1 MRMVSVDL
9 GANSGRVAVGNFDGR
24 RLSIAEV
31 NRFANVAVMA
41 HDRLYWDALRLYDGI
56 LEGLRLASRADGE
69 TLASV
74 AVDAWGVDF
83 ALLDKAGHL
92 LGNPVHYRDRRTEQ
106 AFDEVRAR
114 VAPRE
119 IFQAT
124 GVQLLPIN
132 TLYQL
137 WAMHQAGDTALE
149 KGRSLLMMP
158 DLFNYWLGGVAA
170 QEWTEAT
177 TTQCYDITAGKWAW
191 GLLGRLGLPD
201 WAFAEV
207 VRPGTVLGPLRP
219 QVAETVGTG
228 NALVIAVASHDT
240 ASAVAA
246 VPFQEPGCFFV
257 SSGTWSALGAEMPE
271 PVVDDRSF
279 AANLT
284 NEGGPGG
291 TALLMSN
298 LTGLWLLQE
307 CQRKWSRSGGVH
319 DLSELIALA
328 KAAPAMRSLVD
339 PNAPEFMPPGDMP
352 ARIAAACRSS
362 GQHVPD
368 SPGEIVRC
376 ILESLAFMYRQ
387 AVEVIAGVTGRWPPA
402 VHIVGGGSLN
412 SLLCQWTADATGL
425 PVWAGPSEASE
436 VGNLLV
442 QAMALGELASVD
454 EARALVRSS
463 FPPVLYE
470 PGDRQPWD
478 EGYERF
484 GHLTGLSGGA
494 ALQH

>member
-1 MRMVSVDL
+1 MVSVDL
-9 GANSGRVAVGNFDGR
+9 GANSGRVAVGNFDGS
-24 RLSIAEV
+24 RLSVAEV
-31 NRFANVAVMA
+31 NRFANVPVLA

-56 LEGLRLASRADGE
+56 LEGLGLASRAARQPV
-69 TLASV
+69 ASV

-83 ALLDKAGHL
+83 AIVDKAGHL

-106 AFDEVRAR
+106 AFEDVRAL

-137 WAMHQAGDTALE
+137 WAMQQAGDPALE
-149 KGRSLLMMP
+149 KGSSLLMMP

-177 TTQCYDITAGKWAW
+177 TTQCYDIGAGKWAW
-191 GLLGRLGLPD
+191 GLLGRLGLPA
-201 WAFAEV
+201 WPFGEV
-207 VRPGTVLGPLRP
+207 VPSGTVLGPLRP
-219 QVAETVGTG
+219 QVAEAVGAG

-257 SSGTWSALGAEMPE
+257 SSGTWSALGAQMPK

-279 AANLT
+279 AAKLT

-291 TALLMSN
+291 TSLLMGN

-307 CQRKWSRSGGVH
+307 CQRKWYRSRGVS
-319 DLSELIALA
+319 DLSQLLALA
-328 KAAPAMRSLVD
+328 EAAPAMRSLVD

-352 ARIAAACRSS
+352 ARIAAACRST
-362 GQHVPD
+362 GQEVPE
-368 SPGEIVRC
+368 SPGEVVRC

-402 VHIVGGGSLN
+402 LHIVGGGSLN

-442 QAMALGELASVD
+442 QAMALGELATTD

-470 PGDRQPWD
+470 PGDREPWD
-478 EGYERF
+478 DSYDRF
-484 GHLTGLSGGA
+484 RRLAELSGSA
-494 ALQH
+494 PAQR